1 MDPSQKKM
9 LIHLTK
15 QDAKNKIEIK
25 SLEKRFTTFTKFNKK
40 NIEILH
46 KKIDKLEKKL
56 GMEKPKRDTGIS
68 KEDVDVVNKFL
79 KMKNKYKLP
88 KI

>member
-1 MDPSQKKM
+1 MPKQMDPSQKKM

-56 GMEKPKRDTGIS
+56 GIEKPKRKTKIPQQYVDDVNEFLRMKS
-68 KEDVDVVNKFL
+68 KK
-79 KMKNKYKLP
+79 
-88 KI
+88 